1 MSNQVKLDQL
11 KNADKPAATTEI
23 VKSGFFSVQGFE
35 LMQRVA
41 MGFAKSD
48 LVPEAYRGNI
58 SNCLIALDMAD
69 RIGAAPLS
77 VMQSMYIVH
86 GNPAWSS
93 KFLIATVNA
102 CGRYSSLRYEWKGKP
117 GANDYGCRAWAI
129 ERETGQRLDGIWVT
143 WELVKEEGWDSKK
156 GSKWKTMPDQMFIY
170 RAATFWQRAYAPEL
184 AMGLGTVEEAVDVYD
199 ASMNKDGSYSVD
211 IDTLR
216 KDTKEVVNKATGE
229 ILEQSNTHQIKQ
241 PGPETETEP
250 EDNNNKIDLG

>member
-11 KNADKPAATTEI
+11 KNVDKPAATNEI

-41 MGFAKSD
+41 KGFANSD

-102 CGRYSSLRYEWKGKP
+102 CGRYSSLRYEWKGKS

-156 GSKWKTMPDQMFIY
+156 GSKWRTMPDQMFIY

-184 AMGLGTVEEAVDVYD
+184 AMGLSTAEEVIDVYD

-211 IDTLR
+211 LETLR
-216 KDTKEVVNKATGE
+216 KDTKGVVDTATGE
-229 ILEQSNTHQIKQ
+229 ILEPSHNDHI
-241 PGPETETEP
+241 EEP
-250 EDNNNKIDLG
+250 IQNNNNNRIDLG